1 MAAPGGT
8 GPIGPFP
15 EGVDTPETQ
24 EEYDKLRRRV
34 LWSLPYGLYVVG
46 SRTGERRNLMT
57 LNWATQVSFDPKL
70 VGISVEKTAVTHRLI
85 VEGQCFVLNTVARDD
100 RAIVRR
106 FTKPVEHDAA
116 AGTLNEF
123 PFHDGP
129 TGAPILDQAPA
140 WVDCAV
146 RQSVDCGDHTFFIGE
161 VVGSRVPAGRG
172 HAGAAD
178 GGHPHELRRLT
189 GCRPITIHPSRRK
202 GDRSTT

>member
-15 EGVDTPETQ
+15 EGVETPEAQ
-24 EEYDKLRRRV
+24 EEYDKLRRRI
-34 LWSLPYGLYVVG
+34 LWTLPYGLYVVG
-46 SRTGERRNLMT
+46 SRSGERRNLMT

-70 VGISVEKTAVTHRLI
+70 VGISVEKSAVTHRLI
-85 VEGQCFVLNTVARDD
+85 AEGRSFALNTVARDD

-106 FTKPVEHDAA
+106 FTKPVEHDPA

-146 RQSVDCGDHTFFIGE
+146 REEVDCGDHTFFIGE
-161 VVGSRVPAGRG
+161 VVGCGFQQAEDTPVLRMEDTRMSY
-172 HAGAAD
+172 
-178 GGHPHELRRLT
+178 GG
-189 GCRPITIHPSRRK
+189 
-202 GDRSTT
+202 